1 MGKIDLSINKV
12 GLEHNIQK
20 AKENNVIIPTIAQM
34 QHPETIPEKI
44 QAKLKNVGLWDVNPL
59 NLFRITWKNEAKESG
74 GLFQEVPNYVEI
86 PSELSGVPCRIIAMA
101 GKWFPTGCHKV
112 GASFGCLAPR
122 LVTGQFDANY
132 HHAVWPST
140 GNYCRGGAFNSKLL
154 AVDSVAILPAEM
166 SKERFDWLSKI
177 AGQVIATP
185 GCESNVKEIFDKTW
199 ELKQDPSMMIFNQFE
214 EMGNPLWHY
223 NVTGYALADL
233 FEAVKK
239 PGQNFAGACFT
250 SGSAGTMSA
259 GDLLKERYPGLKLGV
274 GEALQCPTILENGFG
289 GHRIEGIGDKHIPWI
304 HNVKNTDMAIA
315 IDDEDSQRLLRLFN
329 TKEGQKYLKEELKLS
344 DELIEKLTWLGISGI
359 ANVLC
364 CIKMA
369 KYYELTENDV
379 VGTVLTDSAAMY
391 QSRIEELNEMHGAYN
406 VEEAKLDHN
415 LHMLGLKTDNLMELT
430 YTDRKRIHNLKY
442 YTWVEQQARDV
453 KDLNALWYDT
463 KGTWDAVHAQA
474 AGARRAHQRV
484 QRGHR
489 PSQGAL
495 RSRDEACSETP
506 PQQRLSGKRSRP
518 DRKPNKISLHSV
530 CSIPADRGRQWQV
543 KGAAL
548 ALLWGF
554 QKGISLTVR
563 DIPF

>member
-1 MGKIDLSINKV
+1 MIDLSINKK
-12 GLEHNIQK
+12 GLANNIAK
-20 AKENNVIIPTIAQM
+20 AKENNIIIPTFAQM
-34 QHPETIPEKI
+34 ENPDLIPEKI
-44 QAKLKNVGLWDVNPL
+44 KAKLANTGLWDVDPV
-59 NLFRITWKNEAKESG
+59 NLFRITWKNEAKDFG
-74 GLFQEVPNYVEI
+74 GLYQSVPNYVEI
-86 PSELSGVPCRIIAMA
+86 PSVLSGVKCRILAMA

-122 LVTGQFDANY
+122 LVTGQFDATY

-154 AVDSVAILPAEM
+154 ACDSVAILPAEM

-199 ELKQDPSMMIFNQFE
+199 ELKADPTMMIFNQFE

-223 NVTGYALADL
+223 NVTGNALADL
-233 FEAVKK
+233 YEAVKK
-239 PGQNFAGACFT
+239 PGQRLAGACFT

-259 GDLLKERYPGLKLGV
+259 GERLKDLDPTMKLGV
-274 GEALQCPTILENGFG
+274 GEALQCPTILNNGFG

-329 TKEGQKYLKEELKLS
+329 TADGQAYLKNELGLD

-369 KYYELTENDV
+369 KYYELTEDDILC
-379 VGTVLTDSAAMY
+379 TVLTDSAGMY
-391 QSRIEELNEMHGAYN
+391 GSRIEELNDMHGAYS
-406 VEEAKLDHN
+406 VLEAGKDHA

-430 YTDRKRIHNLKY
+430 YADRKRIHNLKY

-474 AGARRAHQRV
+474 DELD
-484 QRGHR
+484 
-489 PSQGAL
+489 AL
-495 RSRDEACSETP
+495 INEFNEATG
-506 PQQRLSGKRSRP
+506 LLK
-518 DRKPNKISLHSV
+518 
-530 CSIPADRGRQWQV
+530 
-543 KGAAL
+543 AL
-548 ALLWGF
+548 
-554 QKGISLTVR
+554 
-563 DIPF
+563 

>member
-1 MGKIDLSINKV
+1 MAEEMKNLCAMIPVDLHAKVRAQQEASGKNLGQYMTWLITQFYETEQGGKNMIDLSINKV

-20 AKENNVIIPTIAQM
+20 AKENHIIIPTIAQM
-34 QHPETIPEKI
+34 QNPDLIPEKI
-44 QAKLKNVGLWDVNPL
+44 KAKLSTTGLWDVDPV
-59 NLFRITWKNEAKESG
+59 NLFRISWHNEAKESG
-74 GLFQEVPNYVEI
+74 GLFQAVPNYVEI
-86 PSELSGVPCRIIAMA
+86 PTKLSGVPCRIVAMS

-122 LVTGQFDANY
+122 LVTGQFDATY

-154 AVDSVAILPAEM
+154 ACESVAILPQDM
-166 SKERFDWLSKI
+166 SRERFDWLKSI
-177 AGQVIATP
+177 AGQIIATP

-199 ELKQDPSMMIFNQFE
+199 ELKKDPTMMIFNQFA

-233 FEAVKK
+233 FEAIKK

-259 GDLLKERYPGLKLGV
+259 GDLLKERYPHLKLAV
-274 GEALQCPTILENGFG
+274 GEALQCPTILDNGFG

-329 TKEGQKYLKEELKLS
+329 TPEGKQYMKDELGMS
-344 DELIEKLTWLGISGI
+344 DEEIEKMSWLGISGI

-379 VGTVLTDSAAMY
+379 VATVLTDSAVMY
-391 QSRIEELNEMHGAYN
+391 GSRIEELNQQHGAYN
-406 VEEAKLDHN
+406 AHEAALDHAV
-415 LHMLGLKTDNLMELT
+415 HMLGLKTDSMLELT
-430 YTDRKRIHNLKY
+430 YTERKRVHNLKY
-442 YTWVEQQARDV
+442 YTWVEQQGMDV
-453 KDLNALWYDT
+453 EDLNAQWYDT
-463 KGTWDAVHAQA
+463 KNTWDAVHAQA
-474 AGARRAHQRV
+474 KELDQLICEFNEATGLLK
-484 QRGHR
+484 
-489 PSQGAL
+489 AL
-495 RSRDEACSETP
+495 
-506 PQQRLSGKRSRP
+506 
-518 DRKPNKISLHSV
+518 
-530 CSIPADRGRQWQV
+530 
-543 KGAAL
+543 
-548 ALLWGF
+548 
-554 QKGISLTVR
+554 
-563 DIPF
+563 